1 MISKHNPTGFPEPA
15 AYSHG
20 VAVPASA
27 RTLYVAGQ
35 IPVDRDGQ
43 TPAGFGEQ
51 AELVFANVKAVLE
64 AAGMSLGDVVKMNT
78 YLTRPSDY
86 EEFVKVRSSVMGAN
100 RPTSTLVYVSALAK
114 PDLYIEIEVIAAIE

>member
-1 MISKHNPTGFPEPA
+1 MISRHNPAGFPEPA

-20 VAVPASA
+20 VSVSTSA

-35 IPVDRDGQ
+35 IPIDRHGQ
-43 TPAGFGEQ
+43 TPAEFREQ
-51 AELVFANVKAVLE
+51 AELVFANVRAVLE
-64 AAGMSLGDVVKMNT
+64 AGGMSLGDVVKMNT

-114 PDLYIEIEVIAAIE
+114 PDLYVEIEVIAATE